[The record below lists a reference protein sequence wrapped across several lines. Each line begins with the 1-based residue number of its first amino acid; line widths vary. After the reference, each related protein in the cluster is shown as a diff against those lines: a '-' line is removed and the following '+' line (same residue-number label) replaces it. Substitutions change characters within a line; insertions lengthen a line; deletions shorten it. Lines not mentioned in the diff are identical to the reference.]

1 MQWGKG
7 KVTNK
12 KPLTPVVALV
22 ELGREEEGEMILR
35 MPSRKKRPDQVEQRV
50 KRACQK
56 SAAIFFPKLA
66 DNNASF
72 VGGEI
77 LFDVFYISGW

>member
-22 ELGREEEGEMILR
+22 ELGREEGEMILR
-35 MPSRKKRPDQVEQRV
+35 MPSRKKDRTKLSKEYNE
-50 KRACQK
+50 RAKNPLQCF
-56 SAAIFFPKLA
+56 SKLA
-66 DNNASF
+66 TNNALF
-72 VGGEI
+72 VGGENYLI
-77 LFDVFYISGW
+77 FSIFQGGEP